1 MTANQIYKV
10 SHTVAPMLY
19 GERLAL
25 AMQHRSDVLGR
36 EISRKEVAEAAG
48 TSVQN
53 IGMILTNAKGRDQT
67 LRTDS
72 HAKVAAF
79 LKVNSEWLL
88 HGTGPMELRPAVS
101 APTTLSSAAVELAAL
116 FDMIPIEDKVRR
128 AMAFNAASTAIMQVL
143 QHAPATP
150 LALPDPGKPSP

>member
-1 MTANQIYKV
+1 MLVNHVYNN

-150 LALPDPGKPSP
+150 LALPGLEKSSP

>member
-1 MTANQIYKV
+1 MIANHIYNA
-10 SHTVAPMLY
+10 SHNVAPMLY

-25 AMQHRSDVLGR
+25 AMRHRGDVLGR
-36 EISRKEVAEAAG
+36 EITRREVADAAG

-53 IGMILTNAKGRDQT
+53 IGMILTNAKGRDQR
-67 LRTDS
+67 LRTEG

-79 LKVNSEWLL
+79 LKVNSDWLL
-88 HGTGPMELRPAVS
+88 QGIGPMEMRPAVS
-101 APTTLSSAAVELAAL
+101 APSTLTPAAVELAAL
-116 FDMIPIEDKVRR
+116 FDMIPVEDKVRR

-150 LALPDPGKPSP
+150 LALPGPEKSSP

>member
-1 MTANQIYKV
+1 
-10 SHTVAPMLY
+10 MLY

-88 HGTGPMELRPAVS
+88 HGTGPMEMRPAVS
-101 APTTLSSAAVELAAL
+101 VS
-116 FDMIPIEDKVRR
+116 
-128 AMAFNAASTAIMQVL
+128 
-143 QHAPATP
+143 
-150 LALPDPGKPSP
+150 